1 MVLDL
6 KYDFDGLKNAN
17 KKLETHQRWPRSLV
31 HALNGAFPNLQ
42 RGRIVQQ
49 YSISMVYISTDC
61 ATGAWNNTFH
71 IWTLPTCQFSLV
83 CAQHEGDF
91 VCPTH
96 GTAVPCVCWIETTR
110 TRVWHAVLFGRR
122 GGNETVLCKH
132 VPLSMAP
139 IINKI
144 GRVCGFVG
152 CMGEFVRTNI
162 TILEEW
168 LVVYRRSSTK

>member
-1 MVLDL
+1 
-6 KYDFDGLKNAN
+6 
-17 KKLETHQRWPRSLV
+17 
-31 HALNGAFPNLQ
+31 
-42 RGRIVQQ
+42 
-49 YSISMVYISTDC
+49 
-61 ATGAWNNTFH
+61 
-71 IWTLPTCQFSLV
+71 V

-91 VCPTH
+91 VCPTY

-162 TILEEW
+162 TMLE
-168 LVVYRRSSTK
+168 K

>member
-17 KKLETHQRWPRSLV
+17 KKLETHQRWPWSLV
-31 HALNGAFPNLQ
+31 RVLNGVFPNLQ
-42 RGRIVQQ
+42 RDRIVQQ

-61 ATGAWNNTFH
+61 ANGAWNNTFH

-110 TRVWHAVLFGRR
+110 TRVCSCRFVCRR
-122 GGNETVLCKH
+122 RGNETVLCKH

-162 TILEEW
+162 TMLEKW
-168 LVVYRRSSTK
+168 LIVYRRSSTR